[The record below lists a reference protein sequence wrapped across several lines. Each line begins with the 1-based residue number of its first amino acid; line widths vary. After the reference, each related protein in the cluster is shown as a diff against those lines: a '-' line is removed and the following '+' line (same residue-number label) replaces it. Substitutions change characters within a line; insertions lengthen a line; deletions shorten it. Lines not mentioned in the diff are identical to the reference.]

1 MRNSTTSHRTGFE
14 CGGSN
19 RFAIPLNSY
28 HIIPDPSYQYNLV
41 FSLEKTEAQFPD
53 NPSAD
58 VARRLMVDGHN
69 TVAVIHL
76 QQQES
81 EAALESLEKALALT
95 EAYSQRNEP
104 QKAMDAFGRS
114 LAVDVNA
121 PLNAA
126 TQLGRPQ
133 QALESLETF
142 LAANED
148 PAQSALAHYL
158 QGLAYRQLD
167 EMEKA
172 ADAFEQSLAST
183 GDSPYV
189 SEFRRRLVDTYNDQS
204 VAYLQQNENI
214 EALTVLEKYVAL
226 TQGSSASAR
235 PLFLQGV
242 AYRQMSELERAADAL
257 EQSLAVDEKGPSAVN
272 VHLLLEDIYS
282 LLGDQDR
289 ADEHK
294 RLAEELS

>member
-1 MRNSTTSHRTGFE
+1 
-14 CGGSN
+14 
-19 RFAIPLNSY
+19 
-28 HIIPDPSYQYNLV
+28 
-41 FSLEKTEAQFPD
+41 
-53 NPSAD
+53 
-58 VARRLMVDGHN
+58 MVDGHN

-148 PAQSALAHYL
+148 PAAQSALAHYL

-257 EQSLAVDEKGPSAVN
+257 EQSLAVDEKGPSSGSN
-272 VHLLLEDIYS
+272 LI
-282 LLGDQDR
+282 
-289 ADEHK
+289 
-294 RLAEELS
+294 